1 MMTKE
6 ENIVIQKYLMSR
18 NLPLDIILEVKDHMI
33 SQIEHSN
40 KQTFQEAFDEVKAN
54 WQQELQIKIPF
65 YIIGNKSSY
74 NVTKFEHDLRKKIS
88 AGFAKKAAIFTLIV
102 ILFYFALT
110 KYVSIFVLE
119 LVSELLFYG
128 ALIFAALPMLL
139 VLINNFS
146 LASKKYENTKFS
158 IFQWRTNIS
167 FALIVLISTYIK
179 PIDETFQR
187 YMNND
192 FSLDMILKLSLFF
205 FMFFILIYTGLFMT
219 KFYNVM
225 KKLKPYI
232 N

>member
-6 ENIVIQKYLMSR
+6 ENIEIQKYLMSR

-139 VLINNFS
+139 VLIKNFS
-146 LASKKYENTKFS
+146 LASKKY
-158 IFQWRTNIS
+158 
-167 FALIVLISTYIK
+167 
-179 PIDETFQR
+179 
-187 YMNND
+187 
-192 FSLDMILKLSLFF
+192 
-205 FMFFILIYTGLFMT
+205 
-219 KFYNVM
+219 
-225 KKLKPYI
+225 
-232 N
+232 